1 MNSSLR
7 RMVRRLPE
15 IGLEEETS
23 LFDGD
28 MQSMDL
34 LVFIFSSS
42 ISLIDFLTVQR
53 RV

>member
-1 MNSSLR
+1 
-7 RMVRRLPE
+7 MVRRLPGR
-15 IGLEEETS
+15 GLEEETS
-23 LFDGD
+23 LFDRD

-34 LVFIFSSS
+34 LVFIFSGS

>member
-1 MNSSLR
+1 MNGRLR
-7 RMVRRLPE
+7 KIVRRLPG
-15 IGLEEETS
+15 IGLEEEAL

-34 LVFIFSSS
+34 LAFTFNNS
-42 ISLIDFLTVQR
+42 ISLIGFLTVQR